1 MKNMTNCKEIIP
13 VLSSLIS
20 DNKYDVSILANTS
33 SLLYENLGDVN
44 WVGFYLAKDDGL
56 HLGPFC
62 GKPACIFLPYNKGV
76 CAYAATTKKS
86 VVVKDVHE
94 FKGHIAC
101 DSASNSEICIPLFIN
116 DKLYAILDIDS
127 PIINRFN
134 EDDLKNLEDITNILV
149 GEIKKTNIL
158 LD

>member
-1 MKNMTNCKEIIP
+1 MTNYNEIIK
-13 VLSSLIS
+13 VLSSLVS
-20 DNKYDVSILANTS
+20 DNKYDTSILSNAAS
-33 SLLYENLGDVN
+33 YLYLNLGDVN

-56 HLGPFC
+56 YLSSFM

-76 CAYAATTKKS
+76 CAKAATDLKP
-86 VVVKDVHE
+86 VLVKNVHE

-101 DSASNSEICIPLFIN
+101 DSASNSEIVVPLMVN
-116 DKLYAILDIDS
+116 NKLYGVLDIDS

-134 EDDLKNLEDITNILV
+134 EEDLKNLVTISSLIEK
-149 GEIKKTNIL
+149 EIEKSNIL